1 MSFIR
6 EFHVI
11 WLLETKT
18 ALKFG
23 VPGYNVYLNPS
34 KLNVKRGGIAMLLKC
49 SLEKYVK
56 KIEMSVEGQIWLEL
70 SCYPEHMLGGN
81 YIPQEI
87 LHILNRH
94 YLGHSYLIPCSI
106 QK

>member
-1 MSFIR
+1 MNNSLLTLILCSSNIAGVSDKLQDENVMSFIR

-34 KLNVKRGGIAMLLKC
+34 KLNVKCGGIA
-49 SLEKYVK
+49 V
-56 KIEMSVEGQIWLEL
+56 IEML
-70 SCYPEHMLGGN
+70 S
-81 YIPQEI
+81 
-87 LHILNRH
+87 
-94 YLGHSYLIPCSI
+94 
-106 QK
+106 